1 MLGIIL
7 DGVHHFIFEKWEA
20 KNKTMQEL
28 FEIYEYISS
37 IDQLQIIK
45 QTIDKD
51 YWYYY
56 ECYANIAIAMIPGIL
71 LFPIWFYRLGISL
84 FFNICF
90 LLVYLFIIGISIQQS
105 LSTLDMVHALEEA
118 FLKNFKNLRS

>member
-1 MLGIIL
+1 MEFIIL
-7 DGVHHFIFEKWEA
+7 FLKNGKV

-28 FEIYEYISS
+28 FEIYEYIST

-71 LFPIWFYRLGISL
+71 LFPIWFYRLGIGVL
-84 FFNICF
+84 FTICF
-90 LLVYLFIIGISIQQS
+90 LLIYLFIIGVNIQQS